1 MRWTGNQGTGTSS
14 YRAYSRNHEIIANG
28 KPSLPGSSD
37 VAFHGDAARYN
48 PEVMLVASLS
58 ACHMLWYLHLCAVN
72 KVIVL
77 DYEDRPTGAM
87 EETTGA
93 GGRFVQVT
101 LRPSIT
107 VTADSDLTVAKK
119 LHKDAHAKCF
129 IANSVNFP
137 VTCEPVIYLAGS
149 AGDKKRRPLFL
160 GHNCASRRA
169 AQHYCAGRLATLIQF
184 APAPGNFLHHATE

>member
-1 MRWTGNQGTGTSS
+1 MARQHQYDCTVRWTGNQGSGTSS
-14 YRAYSRNHEIIANG
+14 YRAYSRDHEIIAKG

-48 PEVMLVASLS
+48 PEELLVASLC

-77 DYEDRPTGAM
+77 DYEDHAQGLM
-87 EETTGA
+87 EETADG
-93 GGRFVQVT
+93 GGRFLQVT
-101 LRPSIT
+101 LRPAIT
-107 VTADSDLTVAKK
+107 VTADSDLTVATK

-137 VTCEPVIYLAGS
+137 VKCEPAIHIA
-149 AGDKKRRPLFL
+149 
-160 GHNCASRRA
+160 AS
-169 AQHYCAGRLATLIQF
+169 
-184 APAPGNFLHHATE
+184 